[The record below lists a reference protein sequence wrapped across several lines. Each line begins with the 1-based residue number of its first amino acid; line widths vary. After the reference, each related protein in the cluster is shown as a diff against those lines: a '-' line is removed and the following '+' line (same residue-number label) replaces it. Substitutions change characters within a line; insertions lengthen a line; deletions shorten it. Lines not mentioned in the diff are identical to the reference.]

1 MEKIF
6 DSTESEK
13 VAYLHTQKERRKR
26 IDWKTFTR
34 FVRANN
40 LGLFSPLFPRNQ
52 HHSIYYVP
60 IPNLSALSFR
70 SGFRTMHRGT
80 HAREICHVVSRKNA
94 PFPRWDRRRRGL
106 VHRSLP
112 RTTWLRASSGW
123 QLSLSSTKLA
133 VSCDISC
140 VNSYSTAFLSPRR
153 IAPRILFPLEQAAT
167 FRVSSADFGEKE
179 IYVAYVDLQPRVDK
193 RK

>member
-1 MEKIF
+1 MKKIF

-52 HHSIYYVP
+52 HHSIYHVP

-140 VNSYSTAFLSPRR
+140 VNSYSTAFLSPRHEYYSPWNKQLRFECHQR
-153 IAPRILFPLEQAAT
+153 ISVKRRYTIP
-167 FRVSSADFGEKE
+167 
-179 IYVAYVDLQPRVDK
+179 YVAYVDLQPRVDK